1 MKNENE
7 KKEGKQKALQH
18 VNDDVHDVH
27 SNNNLDKT
35 VSDNVSTIETPVGS
49 ASTTSLDQYHHQNA
63 DNNRHNDSSSN
74 SNNNSSNSNS
84 SSNNNNNVTVN
95 GSNGNS
101 VKDNNG
107 SGSNDVNLI
116 QSPQPTTSG
125 TSSNI
130 HPQNLTPAD
139 HHNTAEGTGGGEDDN
154 HLLMHVTKI
163 QSEHQLGKPSRNI
176 NTLPSNTP
184 SKPSTINT
192 LTQIPTSNATSTLL
206 SPFRHTLLPN
216 PFTPPSQYPLPTYP
230 INTPSQH
237 TLLPLFRRT
246 PSTFHPNILSTS
258 FSSHLHLHPLSYFG
272 ASFTH

>member
-7 KKEGKQKALQH
+7 KNEGKQKALQH
-18 VNDDVHDVH
+18 VNDDEHDVH

-49 ASTTSLDQYHHQNA
+49 ASTTSLDQYHHQDA
-63 DNNRHNDSSSN
+63 DNNRHNDSSSS

-84 SSNNNNNVTVN
+84 SSNNNNNNHNHTAITSNNVTVN
-95 GSNGNS
+95 SSNVNS

-116 QSPQPTTSG
+116 QSPQTTTSG
-125 TSSNI
+125 TSSNL

-139 HHNTAEGTGGGEDDN
+139 HHNTAEGTGGDEDDN

-176 NTLPSNTP
+176 NTLPSSTP
-184 SKPSTINT
+184 S
-192 LTQIPTSNATSTLL
+192 
-206 SPFRHTLLPN
+206 
-216 PFTPPSQYPLPTYP
+216 
-230 INTPSQH
+230 
-237 TLLPLFRRT
+237 
-246 PSTFHPNILSTS
+246 
-258 FSSHLHLHPLSYFG
+258 
-272 ASFTH
+272 